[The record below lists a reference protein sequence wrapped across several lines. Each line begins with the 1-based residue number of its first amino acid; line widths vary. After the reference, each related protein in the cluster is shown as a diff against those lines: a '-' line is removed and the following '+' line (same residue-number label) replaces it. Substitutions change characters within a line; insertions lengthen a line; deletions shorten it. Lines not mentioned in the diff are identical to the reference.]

1 MPRSSVG
8 PRIRETRLALK
19 LTQAELA
26 RRVGISASYL
36 NLIEKNRRGIA
47 GKRLSDIAEV
57 LGLRLSDLDGAAE
70 RRLAETLEGVAQD
83 RRMADLG
90 IEAEATVELIGRFPG
105 WARAVA
111 ALARSEAE
119 QGDLLRAFADRL
131 THDPFL
137 GESVHGMLTRVA
149 AIRSTAEIL
158 EGVPDID
165 AAQARRFHFILAAES
180 RRLSETAE
188 ALAAYFDRAAT
199 PDRNVTPT
207 DEMEAYL
214 EEHGH
219 RFDAIE
225 QAVAGASAS
234 SMRTA
239 RIEAELRAGPVIDRL
254 LAEAEGIRTESAK
267 TRTRA
272 MLLNYAMDAVRAP
285 RERFAEVA
293 AEQRY
298 DIERIAGTLGLEVDL
313 VCRRLTALGR
323 GGDAPAIGYLAANAV
338 GTLTDL
344 RMIPGFHPVRHG
356 PVCPLWALARAPA
369 TPGQV
374 VRQLA
379 ELPSGRR
386 FVLVA
391 RARYTGSAGFEAP
404 RQLATDMIVLSEED
418 ARATVYGFDPSV
430 RQPAE
435 EIGVSCRLCPRK
447 ACAHRVDDPL
457 VGPEGQAE
465 GALLGKTD
473 RQDLAT
479 L

>member
-8 PRIRETRLALK
+8 PRIRETRRALG

-47 GKRLSDIAEV
+47 GKRLGDIAEA
-57 LGLRLSDLDGAAE
+57 LGLRLADLDGAAE
-70 RRLAETLEGVAQD
+70 RRLADALVGVAQD
-83 RRMADLG
+83 PRMANLG
-90 IEAEATVELIGRFPG
+90 IEADDAAELIGRFPG

-158 EGVPDID
+158 ETVPDVE
-165 AAQARRFHFILAAES
+165 AAQARRFHVILAEES

-207 DEMEAYL
+207 DEMDAFY
-214 EEHGH
+214 EEQGH
-219 RFDAIE
+219 RFEAIE
-225 QAVAGASAS
+225 AALSGVEAANA
-234 SMRTA
+234 RTA
-239 RIEAELRAGPVIDRL
+239 RIAAELRAGPIIDRL
-254 LAEAEGIRTESAK
+254 IAEAHGIRTTSAK
-267 TRTRA
+267 ARTRA
-272 MLLNYAMDAVRAP
+272 SLMQYAMDAARAP
-285 RERFAEVA
+285 QPHFAEA
-293 AEQRY
+293 AADARY
-298 DIERIAGTLGLEVDL
+298 DVERISADLGLEADL
-313 VCRRLTALGR
+313 VCRRLTALGGR
-323 GGDAPAIGYLAANAV
+323 EGAPVIGYVAANAASTV
-338 GTLTDL
+338 TDL
-344 RMIPGFHPVRHG
+344 RMIPGFHPVRHA
-356 PVCPLWALARAPA
+356 PVCPLWAMARAPA
-369 TPGQV
+369 SPGQG

-386 FVLVA
+386 FVLMA
-391 RARYTGSAGFEAP
+391 RARELGRAGFGKP
-404 RQLATDMIVLSEED
+404 RQMATDMIVMSEED
-418 ARATVYGFDPSV
+418 ARATVYGTEAAGREPT
-430 RQPAE
+430 E
-435 EIGVSCRLCPRK
+435 EIGITCRLCPRK

-457 VGPEGQAE
+457 VGSVDPLGEG
-465 GALLGKTD
+465 
-473 RQDLAT
+473 
-479 L
+479 